1 MFGGFRSTHPTKKT
15 YLCLIP
21 QSKGTGLMALRTANG
36 QNANTVNGFLGYLIV
51 LLCYHVDS
59 IRNLIRYLEMS
70 KIQQTSIEEIDF
82 LTQKCKKL
90 TEGEITES
98 SQLFSNH
105 YGFYSKFSPIR
116 PGERIRMGKAH
127 YRKLKNLNHCYVA
140 FAKYQGKIIGQ
151 AYYIKKSLSNGLGAW
166 VTQLVVHSDY
176 RKIGIAKT
184 LLHSIWGFS
193 DYAAWG
199 LATANPLTI
208 KALESVTFRKVNL
221 ESLKENQQTLIELAQ
236 EVEFIDSSRFSFQ
249 EKTLLAFTNFFP
261 DYQQLKGQ
269 IDNNIESIFNLSEL
283 KAGYEWIAFTFK
295 TQKFSAP
302 FHKKFEMLLNIS
314 EHIVKNAYS
323 RMKRK
328 NQAWSQHASKEI
340 DYILEKVSVNKDSFI
355 ADFGCGDGRHLKALH
370 SRGFYQIAGYEFY
383 ESIISDAEKSLNIEL
398 QDCRTIDLKESCDL
412 ILCLYDVVG
421 SFGVNQE
428 NIKIITSIYHSLKK
442 NGMAVISVL
451 NRELTEYIAIH
462 AGNVLKEPNKLLAL
476 PASNIMQSS
485 GNIFNPKY
493 FMLDVDTGVVYRKER
508 FFDEGKL
515 NAEYLIRDKRYAR
528 SEFIALLEQIG
539 LKVIDSR
546 YVQSGKWDAPLFST
560 DEKAKEILVIVEK
573 VF

>member
-1 MFGGFRSTHPTKKT
+1 
-15 YLCLIP
+15 
-21 QSKGTGLMALRTANG
+21 
-36 QNANTVNGFLGYLIV
+36 
-51 LLCYHVDS
+51 
-59 IRNLIRYLEMS
+59 MS
-70 KIQQTSIEEIDF
+70 KTSIEQIEF
-82 LTQKCKKL
+82 LTKKCKKL
-90 TEGEITES
+90 TEDEITES

-105 YGFYSKFSPIR
+105 YGFYSEFSPIR
-116 PGERIRMGKAH
+116 PGERIRLGKAH
-127 YRKLKNLNHCYVA
+127 YRKLKNINHCYVA

-151 AYYIKKSLSNGLGAW
+151 AYYIKKPLSNGMGAW

-208 KALESVTFRKVNL
+208 KALESVTFRKVNI
-221 ESLKENQQTLIELAQ
+221 ESLKENQRTLIELAK
-236 EVEFIDSSRFSFQ
+236 EVDFIEPSRFSFQ
-249 EKTLLAFTNFFP
+249 EKTLVAFTNFFP

-269 IDNNIESIFNLSEL
+269 IDDNMESIFNLSEL

-295 TQKFSAP
+295 TQKVSAP
-302 FHKKFEMLLNIS
+302 DQKKFEMFLNIS
-314 EHIVKNAYS
+314 EHVVKNAYS

-328 NQAWSQHASKEI
+328 TQAWSQHASKEI
-340 DYILEKVSVNKDSFI
+340 DYILENVSVNKDSFI
-355 ADFGCGDGRHLKALH
+355 ADFGCGDGRHLKALY
-370 SRGFYQIAGYEFY
+370 SRGFCNIAGYEF
-383 ESIISDAEKSLNIEL
+383 IVSDAEKSLNIEL

-421 SFGVNQE
+421 SFGNIQE
-428 NIKIITSIYHSLKK
+428 NIKIIKSIYQSLKK
-442 NGMAVISVL
+442 NGRAVISVL
-451 NRELTEYIAIH
+451 NRELTDSIAIH

-493 FMLDVDTGVVYRKER
+493 FLLDVDTGVVYRKER

-515 NAEYLIRDKRYAR
+515 EVEYLIRDKRYAR
-528 SEFIALLEQIG
+528 SELIGLLEQIG

-546 YVQSGKWDAPLFST
+546 YVQSGKWDYPLSST
-560 DEKAKEILVIVEK
+560 DEKAKEILVVVEK
-573 VF
+573 V

>member
-1 MFGGFRSTHPTKKT
+1 
-15 YLCLIP
+15 
-21 QSKGTGLMALRTANG
+21 
-36 QNANTVNGFLGYLIV
+36 
-51 LLCYHVDS
+51 
-59 IRNLIRYLEMS
+59 MS
-70 KIQQTSIEEIDF
+70 QTQQTLLTLEKIEF
-82 LTQKCKKL
+82 LTKKCKKL
-90 TEGEITES
+90 TEAEIMES

-105 YGFYSKFSPIR
+105 YGFYSEFSPIR
-116 PGERIRMGKAH
+116 PGERIRLGKAH

-140 FAKYQGKIIGQ
+140 FAKYQGNILGQ
-151 AYYIKKSLSNGLGAW
+151 AYYIKKMLSNGMGVW

-193 DYAAWG
+193 NYAAWG

-208 KALESVTFRKVNL
+208 KALESVTFRKVNI
-221 ESLKENQQTLIELAQ
+221 ESLKENQRILLELAQ
-236 EVEFIDSSRFSFQ
+236 EVEFINPSQFSFK
-249 EKTLLAFTNFFP
+249 EKTLLAFTHFFP
-261 DYQQLKGQ
+261 DYQQLQGQ
-269 IDNNIESIFNLSEL
+269 IDDNLESIFNLSEL

-295 TQKFSAP
+295 TQTFSVP
-302 FHKKFEMLLNIS
+302 DLKKFERLLNIS

-328 NQAWSQHASKEI
+328 KQAWSQHASKEI
-340 DYILEKVSVNKDSFI
+340 DYILENISVNKDSFI
-355 ADFGCGDGRHLKALH
+355 ADFGCGEGRHLKALY
-370 SRGFYQIAGYEFY
+370 SRGFCNITGYEFS
-383 ESIISDAEKSLNIEL
+383 ESIISDVEKSLNIEL

-428 NIKIITSIYHSLKK
+428 NLKILTSIYQSLKK
-442 NGMAVISVL
+442 NGRAVISVL
-451 NRELTEYIAIH
+451 NRELTESIAIH
-462 AGNVLKEPNKLLAL
+462 VGNVLLEPNKLLAL

-493 FMLDVDTGVVYRKER
+493 FLLDVDTGVVYRKER

-515 NAEYLIRDKRYAR
+515 NTEYLIRDKRYAR

-539 LKVIDSR
+539 LKVIESR
-546 YVQSGKWDAPLFST
+546 YVQSGKWDFPLSST
-560 DEKAKEILVIVEK
+560 DEKAKEILIIVEK
-573 VF
+573 V